1 MRPRPKYFPGSGPA
15 RRPDSALDPES
26 RFGPSESACGRAQIR
41 RISWLGRDGQLK
53 PFNDDLFNQVIKE
66 CSSHHVG
73 LQALFRNMQEEGLDI
88 QTTRNADYYGA
99 LIHHLSLTRNKRCLM
114 AYMYNRADVIRSLR
128 WKLGR
133 VLPNEL
139 VTKLS
144 NSEKEYFKGYSAAL
158 DAYMNEMNL
167 DLTVDMVPPKDPY
180 IQVRVLDDIGEV
192 LLTDRSANLARYS
205 MHFLKRTDAE
215 QYICQGLMEE
225 LLS

>member
-1 MRPRPKYFPGSGPA
+1 MY
-15 RRPDSALDPES
+15 
-26 RFGPSESACGRAQIR
+26 GRKASQ
-41 RISWLGRDGQLK
+41 LVKELTGGEKGQLK
-53 PFNDDLFNQVIKE
+53 AFNDDLINQVIKE
-66 CSSHHVG
+66 CGSHHVG

-88 QTTRNADYYGA
+88 QTTRNADFYGA

-114 AYMYNRADVIRSLR
+114 AYMYNRADVVRSLR

>member
-1 MRPRPKYFPGSGPA
+1 MY
-15 RRPDSALDPES
+15 
-26 RFGPSESACGRAQIR
+26 GRKASQ
-41 RISWLGRDGQLK
+41 LVKELTGGEKGQLR

-114 AYMYNRADVIRSLR
+114 AYMCNRADVIRSLR

-167 DLTVDMVPPKDPY
+167 DLTVVCCSVKLLILSGFIKFSNQSVALDS
-180 IQVRVLDDIGEV
+180 INRV
-192 LLTDRSANLARYS
+192 
-205 MHFLKRTDAE
+205 
-215 QYICQGLMEE
+215 
-225 LLS
+225 

>member
-1 MRPRPKYFPGSGPA
+1 MY
-15 RRPDSALDPES
+15 
-26 RFGPSESACGRAQIR
+26 GRKASQ
-41 RISWLGRDGQLK
+41 LVKELTGGEKGQLK
-53 PFNDDLFNQVIKE
+53 AFNDDLINQVIKE
-66 CSSHHVG
+66 CGSHHVG
-73 LQALFRNMQEEGLDI
+73 LQALFR
-88 QTTRNADYYGA
+88 
-99 LIHHLSLTRNKRCLM
+99 
-114 AYMYNRADVIRSLR
+114 YNRADVVRSLR

>member
-1 MRPRPKYFPGSGPA
+1 MY
-15 RRPDSALDPES
+15 
-26 RFGPSESACGRAQIR
+26 GRKASQ
-41 RISWLGRDGQLK
+41 LVKELTGGEKGQLK
-53 PFNDDLFNQVIKE
+53 AFNDDLINQVIKE
-66 CSSHHVG
+66 CGSHHVG

-88 QTTRNADYYGA
+88 QTTRNADFYGA

-114 AYMYNRADVIRSLR
+114 AYMYNRADVVRSLR

-167 DLTVDMVPPKDPY
+167 DLTVCMIIVFARIWCHRRIRTSRLECLMILVKCCSLTGLP
-180 IQVRVLDDIGEV
+180 ILRVTQCTFSNELMLNSIFVRV
-192 LLTDRSANLARYS
+192 
-205 MHFLKRTDAE
+205 
-215 QYICQGLMEE
+215 
-225 LLS
+225 

>member
-1 MRPRPKYFPGSGPA
+1 MRELTGGEK
-15 RRPDSALDPES
+15 
-26 RFGPSESACGRAQIR
+26 
-41 RISWLGRDGQLK
+41 GQLK
-53 PFNDDLFNQVIKE
+53 AFNDDLFNQVIKE

-88 QTTRNADYYGA
+88 QTTGNADFYGA

-114 AYMYNRADVIRSLR
+114 AYMYNRAEVIRSLK